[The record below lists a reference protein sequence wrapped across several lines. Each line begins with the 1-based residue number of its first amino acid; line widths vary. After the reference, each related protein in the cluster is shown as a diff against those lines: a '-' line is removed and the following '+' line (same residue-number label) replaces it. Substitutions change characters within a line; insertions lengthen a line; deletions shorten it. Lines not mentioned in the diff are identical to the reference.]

1 MNKDGGEM
9 GITCESVT
17 MARFLTTG
25 RWWERRGARTR
36 SGEGL
41 KIVVDMWFGNLLIR
55 IDKIANVSTRASGGV
70 DGYENKSLQCL
81 VKQQMMEFKVRMQ
94 MGPSHRKTETMHT
107 F

>member
-1 MNKDGGEM
+1 VNRDGGEM

-70 DGYENKSLQCL
+70 DGYKRNLFS
-81 VKQQMMEFKVRMQ
+81 VWPKQ
-94 MGPSHRKTETMHT
+94 
-107 F
+107 